1 MFLNQETPWKN
12 ELDRNRMAE
21 LPRSSVGNWPYQ
33 ATLAHSN
40 INLRKSLRLVIYNE
54 GETLGQGKALFYSLG
69 AMAKSPHMS
78 VGRLRH
84 GSPELG

>member
-1 MFLNQETPWKN
+1 MFSNQETPWKN

-54 GETLGQGKALFYSLG
+54 GFTLGYIRIGPPALKTSCVPRNREPL
-69 AMAKSPHMS
+69 
-78 VGRLRH
+78 
-84 GSPELG
+84 

>member
-54 GETLGQGKALFYSLG
+54 GVALGYLESPLQGSRQTAPTVFTEFG
-69 AMAKSPHMS
+69 
-78 VGRLRH
+78 
-84 GSPELG
+84 